1 MMKFLDILINIKTLY
16 EFYIYEFFVNFKR
29 LFFNKNRPLEKTHVP
44 LETQRIPR
52 ELHEKFKVFLEIKI
66 IYTKGENYNEII

>member
-1 MMKFLDILINIKTLY
+1 MIKYFIMKVFYQNLLKFLILLLMMKFLDILINIKILY

-29 LFFNKNRPLEKTHVP
+29 LFFNKNKPPEKTHVP

-52 ELHEKFKVFLEIKI
+52 ELS
-66 IYTKGENYNEII
+66 